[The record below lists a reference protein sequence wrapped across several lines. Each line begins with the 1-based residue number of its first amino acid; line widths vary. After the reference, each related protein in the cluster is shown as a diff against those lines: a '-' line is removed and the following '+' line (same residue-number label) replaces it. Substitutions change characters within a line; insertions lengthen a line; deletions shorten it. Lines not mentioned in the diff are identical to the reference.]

1 MRAADEMY
9 GGTRRQRALAGCFVA
24 ALVLQFLSACATF
37 DPNVFDR
44 RLRSV
49 TFRAYVGAIEAQFG
63 GLDAAGVTAGD
74 LRDRY
79 RNRAESAETPSA
91 FYSVLAEM
99 LADLDDPHA
108 VLRVSPRFWNAP
120 VAEPEW
126 TQFVSSRGGVWV
138 GLPAASIRRPFEL
151 EEALASWRE
160 GFGSTSLDQLSPGE
174 VALLLR
180 RSAAFRGPEGAIEA
194 RRPLEWLRLVS
205 IDGVTVETPHDAELL
220 VRGALGS
227 VASFGVE
234 VDGVAAELALIRNAG
249 VFEADTAARGVR
261 RRFSPLELAAI
272 LERGEGSG
280 AVPVPVVGR
289 APLSAAR
296 ARRRAFNRSAF
307 RSRRPIPILDPMADA
322 FGVEAW
328 RLQSPDGQR
337 VAYLRIDR
345 FEPRGLAETGN
356 ADSGARD
363 AEAGER
369 SAEDGGPAAA
379 EPPGV
384 RPRLDAVFRAAF
396 SALRVRGWPGVSD
409 DDAVDHLIVDVSG
422 NAGGSWVETGL
433 LLSYFLPE
441 ESEVVP
447 HAVESVSDSG
457 AWFYRTR
464 TRSKQFLSRAN
475 VPRLQP
481 TNLFVLVDQSTASA
495 GEITAATLRGVAGA
509 RLIGERT
516 AGAEFSTAEFT
527 APDGSVLRIGL
538 GGGMQPP
545 LPSFQGRGLEP
556 DIRIE
561 PLAGRNES
569 IDLEAWRASFRFLSL
584 AKALDR
590 IDEAVAE
597 AVPVS
602 TEL

>member
-1 MRAADEMY
+1 MKQDHGAGVRSRLAA
-9 GGTRRQRALAGCFVA
+9 GALAA
-24 ALVLQFLSACATF
+24 ALLLAFLGSCATY

-44 RLRSV
+44 RLRTV

-63 GLDAAGVTAGD
+63 GLDAAGVSARD
-74 LRDRY
+74 LRERY
-79 RNRAESAETPSA
+79 RSRAEAAETPSA

-108 VLRVSPRFWNAP
+108 VLRVSPRFWDAP

-138 GLPAASIRRPFEL
+138 GLPSASIRRPFEL
-151 EEALASWRE
+151 EEALGGWRL
-160 GFGSTSLDQLSPGE
+160 GFGGAPLDELKPRE
-174 VALLLR
+174 VAAFLR
-180 RSAAFRGPEGAIEA
+180 RSAAFQGREGAIEA
-194 RRPLEWLRLVS
+194 RRPLEWLRLIT
-205 IDGVTVETPHDAELL
+205 IDGVAVETPHDAELL

-227 VASFGVE
+227 VVRFGVE
-234 VDGVAAELALIRNAG
+234 VDGVAADLALIRNAG
-249 VFEADTAARGVR
+249 VFEAETEARGVR

-272 LERGEGSG
+272 LERGKEPGTR
-280 AVPVPVVGR
+280 PVPVVGR

-296 ARRRAFNRSAF
+296 ARRGAINRSAF
-307 RSRRPIPILDPMADA
+307 RSRRPIPIPDPMADA

-328 RLQSPDGQR
+328 RLKSPDGHR

-345 FEPRGLAETGN
+345 FEPRGV
-356 ADSGARD
+356 DGA
-363 AEAGER
+363 A
-369 SAEDGGPAAA
+369 AAA
-379 EPPGV
+379 EESSAAETPGV
-384 RPRLDAVFRAAF
+384 RPRLDGVFRAAF
-396 SALRVRGWPGVSD
+396 SALRVRGWPGVD
-409 DDAVDHLIVDVSG
+409 ERDAVDHLIVDVSG

-441 ESEVVP
+441 DSAVVP

-464 TRSKQFLSRAN
+464 TRSKQLLSRAK
-475 VPRLQP
+475 VPQLTP

-495 GEITAATLRGVAGA
+495 GEITAATLRGVADA
-509 RLIGERT
+509 TLIGERT
-516 AGAEFSTAEFT
+516 AGAEYSTAEFT

-561 PLAGRNES
+561 PLAGPDES
-569 IDLEAWRASFRFLSL
+569 IDLEAWRAAFRFLSL

-590 IDEAVAE
+590 IDEAVDKARRGGE
-597 AVPVS
+597 PDLGR